1 MGLSQ
6 EELANKIGYKDRS
19 TIAKIEAGIN
29 DITQSKVV
37 AFANALETTPAWL
50 MGWKDDPERPSRDE
64 IAEKIARV
72 ISSEYFKTKKLSA
85 DEKYENRVK
94 GLLKYFNRLNLTGQI
109 NAIQRVEE
117 LTYVMKY
124 VDKDILEATESG
136 NLKKDDK

>member
-6 EELANKIGYKDRS
+6 EELAKKIGYKDRS

-50 MGWKDDPERPSRDE
+50 MGWKDNPERPSRDE
-64 IAEKIARV
+64 MAEKIVRA
-72 ISSEYFKTKKLSA
+72 ITSEYFKTKKLSA
-85 DEKYENRVK
+85 DEMYENRVK
-94 GLLKYFNRLNLTGQI
+94 GLLKYFNRLNSTGQM

-124 VDKDILEATESG
+124 VDKDVLEATKSG
-136 NLKKDDK
+136 DLEKDDK

>member
-1 MGLSQ
+1 MSQ